1 MSKTSNKT
9 VANKTVP
16 KKSASNRP
24 VAGRPVSSRP
34 VSSRPSPSK
43 TAANKAFANKS
54 ADKMN
59 LLTIRQRAIYD
70 FIKGKILS
78 RGYGPTV
85 REIGTGFKIRSPNG
99 VMCHLKALEKKG
111 LISREAHMSRA
122 IQISEPLTK
131 MSLPLAGQIAAGS
144 PLLAVEQNE
153 TIDFSELFGADNQF
167 CLKVTGNSMI
177 EAQIADGDYV
187 VVKKQKTCRDG
198 EIVVALV
205 NGEEATLK
213 RFYKEPHR
221 VRLEPANSTMQPIY
235 STQVEVMGIVTGVI
249 RRY

>member
-1 MSKTSNKT
+1 MPDFSQMTE
-9 VANKTVP
+9 
-16 KKSASNRP
+16 
-24 VAGRPVSSRP
+24 
-34 VSSRPSPSK
+34 
-43 TAANKAFANKS
+43 
-54 ADKMN
+54 
-59 LLTIRQRAIYD
+59 RQREIYD
-70 FIKGKILS
+70 FIRDKIET

-85 REIGTGFKIRSPNG
+85 REIGLAFEIKSPNG

-111 LISREAHMSRA
+111 LIRREAHMSRA

-131 MSLPLAGQIAAGS
+131 MSLPLAGRIAAGS
-144 PLLAVEQNE
+144 PLMAIEQHE
-153 TIDFSELFGADNQF
+153 QVDFSNLFSSDHQF

-198 EIVVALV
+198 DIVVALV

-213 RFYKEPHR
+213 RFYKEAHR

-235 STQVEVMGIVTGVI
+235 ASHVEVLGVV
-249 RRY
+249 

>member
-1 MSKTSNKT
+1 MNKI
-9 VANKTVP
+9 ANKTVTNKP
-16 KKSASNRP
+16 GAIKPATSKPATNKTVNKK
-24 VAGRPVSSRP
+24 
-34 VSSRPSPSK
+34 
-43 TAANKAFANKS
+43 
-54 ADKMN
+54 N
-59 LLTIRQRAIYD
+59 LLTTRQRAIYD
-70 FIKGKILS
+70 FIKDKIIN

-85 REIGTGFKIRSPNG
+85 REIGAGFKIRSPNG

-131 MSLPLAGQIAAGS
+131 MSLPLAGRIAAGS

-153 TIDFSELFGADNQF
+153 TIDFSGLFGSDNQF

-187 VVKKQKTCRDG
+187 VVKKQKNCRDG
-198 EIVVALV
+198 DIVVALV
-205 NGEEATLK
+205 NGEDATLK

-221 VRLEPANSTMQPIY
+221 IRLEPANSTMQPIY
-235 STQVEVMGIVTGVI
+235 STQVEVMGVVTGVI